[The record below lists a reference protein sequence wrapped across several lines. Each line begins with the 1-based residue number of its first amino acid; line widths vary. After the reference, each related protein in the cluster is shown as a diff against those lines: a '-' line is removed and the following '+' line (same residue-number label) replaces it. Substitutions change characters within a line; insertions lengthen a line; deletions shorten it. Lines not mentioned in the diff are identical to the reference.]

1 MGAYHRVGGGYYGS
15 STAFNQNLGHP
26 GDEAGWAVGAGF
38 LLKNVLGMT
47 GDTFGLQGNFAE
59 GALGYITNGLGAL
72 EGFSGG
78 ANGFGN
84 SVTMA
89 SVTDGIF
96 TTGSSIE
103 LTTGWT
109 VAGLYEHHWTPEW
122 KTSVYGGYIKVTYDD
137 SAAQMYCGYSS
148 SAPRG
153 SASTSSGG
161 LGAIVSSCDPNTSFW
176 NVGTRTQWNP
186 NSNLDLGVDFMW
198 NHLNTGNSGIASLS
212 AQGARPATVGGT
224 FAAPNSTWYNISNYD
239 VYTVA
244 LRAQYNFLP

>member
-1 MGAYHRVGGGYYGS
+1 M
-15 STAFNQNLGHP
+15 
-26 GDEAGWAVGAGF
+26 
-38 LLKNVLGMT
+38 
-47 GDTFGLQGNFAE
+47 
-59 GALGYITNGLGAL
+59 
-72 EGFSGG
+72 
-78 ANGFGN
+78 
-84 SVTMA
+84 
-89 SVTDGIF
+89 
-96 TTGSSIE
+96 
-103 LTTGWT
+103 TTGWT

-176 NVGTRTQWNP
+176 DVGTRTQWNP

-198 NHLNTGNSGIASLS
+198 NDLNTGNSGIASLS
-212 AQGARPATVGGT
+212 AQGARPATVWRFT
-224 FAAPNSTWYNISNYD
+224 LAAPNSTWYNISNYD